1 MIPGKRGVSKMRNR
15 FVVSV
20 FALVTVLSVPSHT
33 HAQIWGGQDAAAPG
47 QPQPAASANAPAS
60 TGAFNPRDL
69 SGLWETDHRG
79 TNGYR
84 GMTTEDAIP
93 PRTPWAEALF
103 RSRMTGRDSKEKPG
117 VPPAFGNDP
126 IMECNP
132 YGFPRILF
140 YTDPVEFFQV
150 PGRLLMFFQ
159 GQRILREV
167 WLDGRELPK
176 DPDPRWLGYSVG
188 KWEGDTLVIDTI
200 GFDDRAWLDQYGNV
214 YSSEMRFQER
224 WRRGDRDSLEVV
236 YRLEDPKSYSRPW
249 LSTTKI
255 FKRQSGVEIREEFC
269 APVEER
275 SFNDRIRDPAGGKI
289 NK

>member
-1 MIPGKRGVSKMRNR
+1 MRNR

-20 FALVTVLSVPSHT
+20 FALVAGLSLPSYV
-33 HAQIWGGQDAAAPG
+33 HAQLWGGQDAAAVD
-47 QPQPAASANAPAS
+47 QSSPAARARASASAGPFDRRDF
-60 TGAFNPRDL
+60 TGV
-69 SGLWETDHRG
+69 WQTDHQG

-84 GMTTEDAIP
+84 GMTTEDGIP
-93 PRTPWAEALF
+93 SRTPWAEALF
-103 RSRMTGRDSKEKPG
+103 RSRITGRDSKEKAG

-140 YTDPVEFFQV
+140 YTDPVEFFSV

-159 GQRILREV
+159 GQRIVREV
-167 WLDGRELPK
+167 WIDGRELPK

-214 YSSEMRFQER
+214 YSNEMRFQER
-224 WRRGDRDSLEVV
+224 WRRADRNALEVV
-236 YRLEDPKSYSRPW
+236 YRLEDPKSYTGPW
-249 LSTTKI
+249 VSTAKT
-255 FKRQSGVEIREEFC
+255 FKRQDGGELREEFC
-269 APVEER
+269 APVEEN
-275 SFNDRIRDPAGGKI
+275 SFNERIRDPAGGRTTK
-289 NK
+289 

>member
-1 MIPGKRGVSKMRNR
+1 MRNV
-15 FVVSV
+15 FVAS
-20 FALVTVLSVPSHT
+20 FFILVTVLSAPSLVYG
-33 HAQIWGGQDAAAPG
+33 QIWGGQDAAAVDQQPPG
-47 QPQPAASANAPAS
+47 AKVAAAP
-60 TGAFNPRDL
+60 TGTFDRRDFT
-69 SGLWETDHRG
+69 GVWQTDHRG

-84 GMTTEDAIP
+84 GMTTEEGIP
-93 PRTPWAEALF
+93 PRTPSADALF
-103 RSRMTGRDSKEKPG
+103 KSRLTGRESKEKAG

-140 YTDPVEFFQV
+140 YTDPVEFFNA
-150 PGRLLMFFQ
+150 PGRLVMFFQ
-159 GQRILREV
+159 GQRVIREV

-224 WRRGDRDSLEVV
+224 WRRAERDALEVV
-236 YRLEDPKSYSRPW
+236 YRLEDPKSYTRPW
-249 LSTTKI
+249 VSTMKT
-255 FKRQSGVEIREEFC
+255 FTRQSGVELREEFC
-269 APVEER
+269 APVEEH
-275 SFNDRIRDPAGGKI
+275 SFNERVRDPAGGRSTK
-289 NK
+289 